1 MTEHEKLL
9 AGLDYDY
16 TNPEIQRMLSKARK
30 LLRQFNDSDDP
41 CEHTE
46 ILRRLLGKC
55 GRNVAIQVPFR
66 LVYGCHLSV
75 GNDVFINS
83 GCSFLD
89 SSLITI
95 GDRVLIAPDVKIYC
109 GNHSLR
115 AEERFRKN
123 ADGSVTLITNVKPVT
138 IGDDVWIGGNATI
151 LPGVTIGSN
160 VVIGAGSVVT
170 KDVADN
176 CLAAGVPARIIRALP
191 KRTDEQNLENI

>member
-16 TNPEIQRMLSKARK
+16 TDPEIQEILAKARK
-30 LLRQFNDSDDP
+30 LLRRFNESDDP
-41 CEHTE
+41 HEHAE
-46 ILRRLLGKC
+46 IMHQLLGKC
-55 GRNVAIQVPFR
+55 GHNAVIQTPFR
-66 LVYGCHLSV
+66 LVYGCHLFI
-75 GNDVFINS
+75 GNDVFINY

-109 GNHSLR
+109 GDHSLE
-115 AEERFRKN
+115 AGKRFREN
-123 ADGSVTLITNVKPVT
+123 ADGSRTLITNVKPVT
-138 IGDDVWIGGNATI
+138 IGNDVWIGGNATI

-176 CLAAGVPARIIRALP
+176 CVAAGVSAKVLRELS
-191 KRTDEQNLENI
+191 